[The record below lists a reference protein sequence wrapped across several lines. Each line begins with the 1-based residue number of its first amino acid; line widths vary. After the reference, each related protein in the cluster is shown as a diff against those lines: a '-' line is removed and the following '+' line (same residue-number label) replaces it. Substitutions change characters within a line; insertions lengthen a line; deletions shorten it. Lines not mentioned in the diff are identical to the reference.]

1 MQTHT
6 RLLLQQ
12 VNDHHVELIYSTAA
26 WLQQQRSQ
34 AGTVGVSRFVLKVIH
49 EWGKRGVQ
57 SMRPVPV
64 QVDWRF
70 TAAQWCLNP
79 RRSMPSTFMLCHCL
93 LLSLYSISIHRLT
106 ASTNRL
112 QVDRG
117 GGCGVISSSLMWGTS
132 MHLLLPTNLPCI
144 SSYPLFC
151 TCTVLVC
158 RTSDGCLLSR
168 FTRESSRFHTREIGI
183 NKKAQLTLSSPRD
196 VKACQNCSNSTC
208 FVSFHRISFPQ
219 IANA

>member
-12 VNDHHVELIYSTAA
+12 VNDHHVELIYSTAT

-93 LLSLYSISIHRLT
+93 LLSLQSISIHRLT

-117 GGCGVISSSLMWGTS
+117 GGSGVISSSLPWGTS
-132 MHLLLPTNLPCI
+132 MQLLLPTNLPCI

-158 RTSDGCLLSR
+158 Q
-168 FTRESSRFHTREIGI
+168 TRQATVVCFPDLPVNLAVFIPGKLELKSEGIPGVREMGVLEWI
-183 NKKAQLTLSSPRD
+183 P
-196 VKACQNCSNSTC
+196 
-208 FVSFHRISFPQ
+208 
-219 IANA
+219 